1 MGEEGPAN
9 SLAGFRPQ
17 ERDQKW
23 ENDEGR
29 CSRRVGQLWRGIPH
43 GGEGV
48 EDVLRPRLAPAG

>member
-1 MGEEGPAN
+1 VKKVRRTHWQDFGRKNGTRN
-9 SLAGFRPQ
+9 G
-17 ERDQKW
+17 